1 MATLKNVHTAR
12 LGVWDDADTQG
23 EKHKLVRILPGRTVE
38 VKRDFTDHPMVK
50 AGMLKFS
57 GGQAEPQAP
66 EGGGSGSEPVT
77 VEDITGEDG
86 VFTVQASDGVTFSPA
101 KNQVRE
107 DGTLTSGGMKAYEEA
122 KAAANSNE

>member
-50 AGMLKFS
+50 AGMLEFS
-57 GGQAEPQAP
+57 KAGK
-66 EGGGSGSEPVT
+66 SGRP
-77 VEDITGEDG
+77 
-86 VFTVQASDGVTFSPA
+86 
-101 KNQVRE
+101 K
-107 DGTLTSGGMKAYEEA
+107 KEEA
-122 KAAANSNE
+122 AKPEPKQEAPSE